1 MKKIIFILFIYFMAV
16 TSSYASFFIDG
27 YGDHIATG
35 DYEPVTGLGLGLGF
49 SLTDDVNLLF
59 RSSMATK
66 TEYKDTTYE
75 LKYNY
80 SSATVGVE
88 YIPVI
93 DLFDYVRLQWK
104 NSVNVGASLFEF
116 DDKSSTEGKDSK
128 TGAFLSFKTGF
139 QYNFT
144 QVISPF
150 IELGYQKTFFSS
162 SSSEYSIRGWQAS
175 LGVRFYVTGSRDYET
190 GY

>member
-1 MKKIIFILFIYFMAV
+1 MAV

-27 YGDHIATG
+27 YGEQISTG
-35 DYEPVTGLGLGLGF
+35 DYEPVTGFGLGLGF
-49 SLTDDVNLLF
+49 SVADDVNILV
-59 RSSMATK
+59 RCSTATK

-75 LKYNY
+75 LKYDY
-80 SSATVGVE
+80 SAATVGVE
-88 YIPVI
+88 YIPAI
-93 DLFDYVRLQWK
+93 DLLDYVRLQWK
-104 NSVNVGASLFEF
+104 NSFNVGASLFEF
-116 DDKSSTEGKDSK
+116 DDKSSTDGKDSK
-128 TGAFLSFKTGF
+128 IGTILSFKTGF

-144 QVISPF
+144 QTISPF